1 MSYRGNSGT
10 PINYYGAH
18 PDYGQDEAFVLQ
30 RGTGGRTP
38 WVNVID
44 SNVGV
49 NYRIGKDQ
57 VVSFT
62 LDVFNLFNFQT
73 ATGVDES
80 FTFESIYPLV
90 GGTAADLPTKENP
103 DPQKVVVNTGDREG
117 DALDPTYL
125 TYDDLNPNFK
135 QPNRYQSPRQF
146 RFGIRY
152 TF

>member
-1 MSYRGNSGT
+1 MVPETTTIRPQNGEGSLDAHRWQQFSVLPDNWKRSPWGGGLACILYVDFNDRRG
-10 PINYYGAH
+10 
-18 PDYGQDEAFVLQ
+18 DETVWAS
-30 RGTGGRTP
+30 TM
-38 WVNVID
+38 D
-44 SNVGV
+44 S
-49 NYRIGKDQ
+49 
-57 VVSFT
+57 
-62 LDVFNLFNFQT
+62 
-73 ATGVDES
+73 
-80 FTFESIYPLV
+80 V